1 MHIRALLLLFVA
13 VFSQGVIA
21 ADYFWYVGSIHTS
34 AHYSS
39 ASSACLNSFPGPTS
53 NLWYEYSSLSIQGQ
67 TATCSLKRYDKSYY
81 PPYDVTQSTTS
92 SAVYRSG
99 DSCPS
104 GATYNSSTGSCD
116 VPAQPP
122 GTLCP
127 DHLEPGVD
135 GSNPY
140 IYKSDGTC
148 SRVMGADKPAQCKY
162 LAMYRPSQ
170 TVKFKVADW
179 QKDAGASTDPEA
191 SKIDL
196 KIGCQVQ
203 TLKGSKCVYSPSYVT
218 DQKLPDGSF
227 YVVPGSNTCTVD
239 AVVTG
244 EVSVNGPDSP
254 SGTEC
259 LVNPSVC
266 ELPEPQ
272 NNKEEKPCTPVV
284 DAEGRKSCSVFESQ
298 KHDDSDNCGTGP
310 DGAFKCTPAVPKSN
324 GVHIATEEEL
334 KALADGKTQKTT
346 TKKQTETTCGQY
358 PSSCVTKVTETKNVS
373 ITNSGG
379 AVESNSGSCKG
390 ASCPSDTNPDVNG
403 DGFGDCKGPD
413 CGKEEKG
420 GSAGTSGDCGVP
432 PPCDGDPF
440 QCAILKQSWQN
451 TCKELE
457 PPTTEQQNIMDQKVA
472 DSENKIVELQQELD
486 QKVST
491 LISDFKAG
499 STVGSVGSG
508 VCLPD
513 YPIQFL
519 DRQITLPFSQVC
531 PYIAMLAKA
540 LLVIA
545 YMVAARIVSREF

>member
-1 MHIRALLLLFVA
+1 MRFLIVSLALL
-13 VFSQGVIA
+13 FSSFSFS
-21 ADYFWYVGSIHTS
+21 ADYYWRSSHGETGFSTPLQACSIIPNGT
-34 AHYSS
+34 
-39 ASSACLNSFPGPTS
+39 NSYNWKDYKAVRFS
-53 NLWYEYSSLSIQGQ
+53 DSKFFC
-67 TATCSLKRYDKSYY
+67 TATKFNAAGYILINAEQPNGYGE
-81 PPYDVTQSTTS
+81 
-92 SAVYRSG
+92 AYRSG
-99 DSCPS
+99 DSCPTGS
-104 GATYNSSTGSCD
+104 IYNSTTGACNLP
-116 VPAQPP
+116 VQPP

-127 DHLEPGVD
+127 DHPSDGRPE
-135 GSNPY
+135 GSNPFV
-140 IYKSDGTC
+140 YKSDGEC

-179 QKDAGASTDPEA
+179 EKDAGASTDPEA

-239 AVVTG
+239 AVITG
-244 EVSVNGPDSP
+244 AVSVNGPDSP

-379 AVESNSGSCKG
+379 AVDSNSGSCKG

-519 DRQITLPFSQVC
+519 DRQIILPFSQVC

-545 YMVAARIVSREF
+545 YMVSARIVSREF